1 MKKHNATLKGVS
13 NLKGLDLQLFADSG
27 DTTDAN
33 NKGVDQPNNND
44 NQEPKTYTQ
53 DEVDKLLQS
62 EADKRVTEALKT
74 ARAKWEKEYKEQLEK
89 EKKEAERLSKL
100 SAEEREK
107 ELLKQKEEELA
118 EKERAIRMKELHLDT
133 IEVLAE
139 EGLPVGFAEFLIK
152 DDAETTNENIK
163 KFKKEW
169 QKALSNAVDERIKG
183 KSPRLSEGLGGQPK
197 TEGIG
202 ERLAKTVKRNE
213 EVKKNNP
220 YF

>member
-1 MKKHNATLKGVS
+1 MKNETATLRGVS
-13 NLKGLDLQLFADSG
+13 NLEGLEVQSG
-27 DTTDAN
+27 DTTDTN
-33 NKGVDQPNNND
+33 NQGAEQLNNND
-44 NQEPKTYTQ
+44 KQDNQELKTYTQ

-62 EADKRVTEALKT
+62 EADRRVTEALKT
-74 ARAKWEKEYKEQLEK
+74 ARAKWEKEFREKLEK

-133 IEVLAE
+133 IEVLAQ

-169 QKALSNAVDERIKG
+169 QEALSKAVDERIKG
-183 KSPRLSEGLGGQPK
+183 KSPRLSETKLESEQTVDFMK
-197 TEGIG
+197 
-202 ERLAKTVKRNE
+202 LANE
-213 EVKKNNP
+213 ANIRKL
-220 YF
+220 

>member
-1 MKKHNATLKGVS
+1 MENRTATLRGVS

-27 DTTDAN
+27 DTTDTN
-33 NKGVDQPNNND
+33 NKGVEQLNNNDKQD

-74 ARAKWEKEYKEQLEK
+74 ARAKWEKEYKEQLER

-118 EKERAIRMKELHLDT
+118 EKEKAIRMKELHLDT

-152 DDAETTNENIK
+152 NDAETTNENIK

-169 QKALSNAVDERIKG
+169 QEALSKAVDERIKG
-183 KSPRLSEGLGGQPK
+183 KSPKLSETKLENNQTVDFMK
-197 TEGIG
+197 
-202 ERLAKTVKRNE
+202 LANE
-213 EVKKNNP
+213 ASIRKL
-220 YF
+220 